1 MLEAILNSLHNWF
14 LIPGAARSGTFEVA
28 SGTLDVDF
36 LQLNQLFRVEGSVF
50 NDGLHRHPATCMQDE
65 VFCGTVYPM
74 AVPRAVIKLAEEIE
88 AWCENNPETDK
99 ISESFDG
106 YSYTRASNGQNS
118 SNASVSRWETAFAG
132 RLRPWKKVSGI

>member
-14 LIPGAARSGTFEVA
+14 IIPGAARSGTFEVA

-36 LQLNQLFRVEGSVF
+36 LQLGQYFRVEGSVY
-50 NDGLHRHPATCMQDE
+50 NDGLHRHPGTCMQDE
-65 VFCGTVYPM
+65 VFCGTIYPM
-74 AVPRAVIKLAEEIE
+74 AVPCAVIQLAEEIQ

-106 YSYTRASNGQNS
+106 YSYTRGTDGNGGASAGWQAAFRTRL
-118 SNASVSRWETAFAG
+118 NA
-132 RLRPWKKVSGI
+132 WKKVG